1 MDREYTRRAVAAAVL
16 GGVTGAATLSPAESF
31 LDRFA
36 ALSGPVWERA
46 TGRAGGTVDSPY
58 GEASVTYDE
67 FGVPTIAAEEELGGY
82 FAIGYT
88 QGTDR
93 LFQMDL
99 FRRQLRGE
107 LSAVVGEATLES
119 DRFHRRLNF
128 RDAAEATWERVQGTE
143 AEAPVRA
150 FVAGVNAAREREA
163 LPIEFG
169 LLEYEPDPWTPADTL
184 LMEKQI
190 SWGLTGS
197 FRTLRQAT
205 VADALG
211 SDLFAELYPRRF
223 DHEVPIIRDDIDGEV
238 RGRAPE
244 GEGVSPTSVDQADL
258 SAPLDAE
265 AVARLSSFESPPG
278 IGSNSWLVS
287 GEFTESGRPLLAND
301 PHLTLTVPPVW
312 YEQRHEFPSRTVH
325 GVTFPGVP
333 FVVIGRNQSGGWGV
347 TNTGADVIDFYSYQ
361 VDGERYRYGDQMRTF
376 ETREEEIAVAD
387 GPDETL
393 TVRETVHGPM
403 ITREGESVAV
413 SWTGMTGTATALAVY
428 RMAKSD
434 GRDDVL
440 DAARDFDLPTQNL
453 VYADRDGG
461 TLYLATGRIPRR
473 IVDGESVYGDR
484 VFDGSAP
491 EGEWEGFTPF
501 GQSSWSGFVPF
512 EEKPAVIDPDW
523 IGTANQRVLDE
534 PRHPIATQYSDPF
547 RAIRLEERLR
557 ELTDAGGLTPEDM
570 RELQRDTLDHRARL
584 LVPEILEAA
593 TAEQASFVEPLEAW
607 DYRMD
612 VSSQGALVFD
622 AVWRAYREELYA
634 DAFRERGLDDEVYWP
649 ADWITATLP
658 SEADWFEAIGRSR
671 SSVLRA
677 AINTARSRLD
687 ASGHTHYGDAN
698 VLDLGHPFQQEFLGY
713 PAVPLGGASAT
724 LFNVRRDAP
733 AGSSWRMVVP
743 PAGIADG
750 IVPGGNSGDYFDEH
764 YHDQLR
770 MWARGEYRS
779 LERATG
785 SPDLRFRGERD
796 D

>member
-1 MDREYTRRAVAAAVL
+1 MDKEYTRRAIAAAVL
-16 GGVTGAATLSPAESF
+16 GGVTGAATLSPAESY

-46 TGRAGGTVDSPY
+46 TGRAGGTVESPY
-58 GEASVTYDE
+58 GEATVTYDE
-67 FGVPTIAAEEELGGY
+67 YGVPTIAAEDELAGY

-128 RDAAEATWERVQGTE
+128 SKAARVTWERLQGTE

-150 FVAGVNAAREREA
+150 FVEGVNAAREREA

-205 VADALG
+205 LADTLD
-211 SDLFAELYPRRF
+211 SELFAELFPDRF
-223 DHEVPIIRDDIDGEV
+223 EHDAPIIREDIAGEV
-238 RGRAPE
+238 WGRAPD
-244 GEGVSPTSVDQADL
+244 GRGTTPAGQQAQDI
-258 SAPLDAE
+258 ATALDPE
-265 AVARLSSFESPPG
+265 EVARLSSFESPPG
-278 IGSNSWLVS
+278 IGSNSWVV
-287 GEFTESGRPLLAND
+287 GAEYTESGRPLMAND
-301 PHLTLTVPPVW
+301 PHLTLTVPPLW
-312 YEQRHEFPSRTVH
+312 YEQRHEFPTRTVH

-333 FVVIGRNQSGGWGV
+333 FVIIGRNQAGGWGV
-347 TNTGADVIDFYSYQ
+347 TNTGADVIDFYRYE
-361 VDGERYRYGDQMRTF
+361 VDGDTYRHGDEYRRF

-403 ITREGESVAV
+403 ITREGQSVAV
-413 SWTGMTGTATALAVY
+413 AWTGMTGTATALAVY
-428 RMAKSD
+428 RMAKSE
-434 GRDDVL
+434 GREDVL
-440 DAARDFDLPTQNL
+440 EAARDFDLPTQNL

-461 TLYLATGRIPRR
+461 TLYHATGRIPRR
-473 IVDGESVYGDR
+473 VVDGEAVYGDR
-484 VFDGSAP
+484 VFDGSAR
-491 EGEWEGFTPF
+491 EAEWEGFTPF

-523 IGTANQRVLDE
+523 IGTANQRVLDD
-534 PRHPIATQYSDPF
+534 PRHPISTRYSDPF
-547 RAIRLEERLR
+547 RAIRLDERLR
-557 ELTDAGGLTPEDM
+557 ELTDRGDVTPADM

-584 LVPEILEAA
+584 LVPAILEAA
-593 TAEQASFVEPLEAW
+593 TADQQAFVDPLEDW
-607 DYRMD
+607 DYHMG
-612 VSSQGALVFD
+612 VSSGAALVFD

-634 DAFRERGLDDEVYWP
+634 DAFSERGLEDETYWP
-649 ADWITATLP
+649 ADWVTATLP
-658 SEADWFEAIGRSR
+658 ADAAWFEAIGRSR
-671 SSVLRA
+671 TDVLRD
-677 AINTARSRLD
+677 AI
-687 ASGHTHYGDAN
+687 ASAQSTVEEAGHVRYGDAN
-698 VLDLGHPFQQEFLGY
+698 ALDLAHPFQQAFLGY
-713 PAVPLGGASAT
+713 PTVHLGGASAT

-743 PAGIADG
+743 PAGTAEG
-750 IVPGGNSGDYFDEH
+750 IVPGGNSGDYFDPH
-764 YHDQLR
+764 YHDQLS
-770 MWARGEYRS
+770 MWARGEYRQ
-779 LERATG
+779 LREATG
-785 SPDLRFRGERD
+785 EPALRFRGEGD